1 MKKIILL
8 IVLSFVFAC
17 SSNDDSPN
25 CADVSDEGIA
35 AVEALLTTGIAFA
48 GDQSN
53 SNCLAYKTA
62 LENYIA
68 YSQSI
73 LDCLEG
79 TDLSELQTEIAELQL
94 ELTNLSCS

>member
-8 IVLSFVFAC
+8 IALSFVFAC

-48 GDQSN
+48 GDQSRE
-53 SNCLAYKTA
+53 LHYLQPK
-62 LENYIA
+62 YIR
-68 YSQSI
+68 
-73 LDCLEG
+73 
-79 TDLSELQTEIAELQL
+79 LS
-94 ELTNLSCS
+94 